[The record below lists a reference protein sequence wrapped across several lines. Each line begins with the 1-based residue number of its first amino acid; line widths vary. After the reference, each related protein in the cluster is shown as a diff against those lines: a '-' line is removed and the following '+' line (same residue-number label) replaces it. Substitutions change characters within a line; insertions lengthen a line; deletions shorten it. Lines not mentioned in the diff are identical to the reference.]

1 MVACCFLLPVGR
13 SAVLRYEFPVSP
25 FFSRSWYFI
34 LLLVL
39 LFICYEKLRDY
50 EPLVYDKRALAIFLV
65 LLQHINLTLV
75 EYLFQPYQIA
85 SSSPFSPPPFELLRK
100 LVGRSC
106 ILKMLENE
114 GLEAILLWCW
124 LAYIYLYLYLYII
137 LCERQL

>member
-85 SSSPFSPPPFELLRK
+85 SSYPFSPPPPLRTTSQASREELH
-100 LVGRSC
+100 
-106 ILKMLENE
+106 LKDAGKRRIGGHTIMV
-114 GLEAILLWCW
+114 
-124 LAYIYLYLYLYII
+124 LACLYIFI
-137 LCERQL
+137 FISIYNIM